1 MLYAVQKRV
10 VGSLFLALMLPLTT
24 WAATVNLQS
33 ISGSGSNNRWM
44 DVADNLYS
52 YTYQSSFTY
61 AQSLVTISYNNTSD
75 TFSGT
80 LTATGLKPNFAYQM
94 KLVGDSDMDG
104 WSNEKL
110 GYAGR
115 WWRVQPSP
123 GNSNDTDYDNNK
135 DDPNF
140 IYQGYLLFDYFS
152 TDQQGSATV
161 SFSVNS
167 SYHVLWA
174 TNDSTGAGTG
184 HKNPGA
190 NDSAVIYYDFVA
202 SPAINS
208 AVYST
213 DYGNAHVG
221 VFAEWEPGRDLPGQ
235 LSLPMG
241 EYLFKFVL
249 TEESFHQS
257 GLGGGWASVLVG
269 DINFTAIPDGDIN
282 VDGVV
287 NTADIL
293 LGMQVAIGSQLLNPE
308 QFWHGDVAPLV
319 SDVPTPDGEFNL
331 GDVLL
336 ITRKALGMVS
346 F

>member
-1 MLYAVQKRV
+1 M
-10 VGSLFLALMLPLTT
+10 
-24 WAATVNLQS
+24 
-33 ISGSGSNNRWM
+33 
-44 DVADNLYS
+44 
-52 YTYQSSFTY
+52 
-61 AQSLVTISYNNTSD
+61 
-75 TFSGT
+75 
-80 LTATGLKPNFAYQM
+80 
-94 KLVGDSDMDG
+94 
-104 WSNEKL
+104 
-110 GYAGR
+110 
-115 WWRVQPSP
+115 
-123 GNSNDTDYDNNK
+123 
-135 DDPNF
+135 
-140 IYQGYLLFDYFS
+140 LFDYFS

-184 HKNPGA
+184 HKNLSA

-241 EYLFKFVL
+241 EYLFKLVL

-269 DINFTAIPDGDIN
+269 DINFTAIPNGDIN

-293 LGMQVAIGSQLLNPE
+293 LGMQVAIGSRLLNPE